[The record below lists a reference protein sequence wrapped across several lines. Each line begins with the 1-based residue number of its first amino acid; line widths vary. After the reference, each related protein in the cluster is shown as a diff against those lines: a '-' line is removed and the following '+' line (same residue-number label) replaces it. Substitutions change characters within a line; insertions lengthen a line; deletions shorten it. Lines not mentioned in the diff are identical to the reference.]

1 MRGFGWSKDGFVRR
15 AASAVCLLAA
25 AVTSAALPVSP
36 AAAAPKA
43 NPVSETYPVLRLGD
57 RGPDVLRV
65 QKLLG
70 LVGTKGIFGA
80 TTLATLKRFQKK
92 AKIPVT
98 GIVDAA
104 TWKALLAK
112 KSGGGGSTGGGSDSD
127 GNGGGSNGGG
137 SATNG
142 QYCPAPGARFGVGWG
157 VPRGSRIHRGVDLM
171 GPRGLP
177 LLAVEDGYVVRAGRQ
192 SNGALRIVFQGT
204 ETGAKYYYGHNDVN
218 LVSAGQR
225 VKAGAR
231 IALMGDTGSRGS
243 VHLHFE
249 WWKSGGE
256 SASVRA
262 EPLIKRLC
270 GIGPG

>member
-1 MRGFGWSKDGFVRR
+1 MRGFGWSKDGIVRR
-15 AASAVCLLAA
+15 AAGALCLLAVA
-25 AVTSAALPVSP
+25 ATSALIPISP
-36 AAAAPKA
+36 AVAAPKA
-43 NPVSETYPVLRLGD
+43 NPVAETYPILRPGD

-98 GIVDAA
+98 GIVDEA

-112 KSGGGGSTGGGSDSD
+112 SAGGGA

-137 SATNG
+137 GNGGGPADNG

-157 VPRGSRIHRGVDLM
+157 APRGSRIHRGVDLM
-171 GPRGLP
+171 GTRGMP

-204 ETGAKYYYGHNDVN
+204 QTGAKYYYGHNDVN

-231 IALMGDTGSRGS
+231 IALMGDTGSRGT

-262 EPLIKRLC
+262 EPLVKRLC